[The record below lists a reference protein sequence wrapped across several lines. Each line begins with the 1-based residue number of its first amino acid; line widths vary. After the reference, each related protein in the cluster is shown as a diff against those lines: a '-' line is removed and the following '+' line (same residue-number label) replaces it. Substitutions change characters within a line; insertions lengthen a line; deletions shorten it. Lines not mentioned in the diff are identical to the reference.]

1 MMKLP
6 VVRQNSFNKGETM
19 KFLKER
25 NLVLLHEKQYDLILK
40 IIEHFAPNKQLFD
53 RWYEVSNFNGPLH
66 VGIKLFQYGEDGYWI
81 VQFRI
86 GEVHLLLSLIDCLT
100 DETVPDFTF
109 DEDNQLV
116 RDTCSMEYVNLNQ
129 HLWKYLNEEMLPGL
143 NEK

>member
-1 MMKLP
+1 
-6 VVRQNSFNKGETM
+6 M

-40 IIEHFAPNKQLFD
+40 IIDYFVPINQSFHQ
-53 RWYEVSNFNGPLH
+53 WHEVSNFNDTLH
-66 VGIKLFQYGEDGYWI
+66 VGVKIFRYGENGYWI
-81 VQFRI
+81 VQFRT

-129 HLWKYLNEEMLPGL
+129 HLWKYLDEKMLPGL
-143 NEK
+143 NEQ